1 MFSFPEKDDAFKT
14 HSKQLINELQHVHD
28 WCKTTLLT
36 FSFPTQL
43 LFFFLFL
50 FFLGFFCL
58 LVFFF
63 GGFFLIEETHGG
75 NVFLSPH
82 DKINVGE
89 CISCQ

>member
-43 LFFFLFL
+43 LFFFVFG
-50 FFLGFFCL
+50 FFGFFCL
-58 LVFFF
+58 LV
-63 GGFFLIEETHGG
+63 FFLIEETHGG

>member
-43 LFFFLFL
+43 LFFFFVFGFFGVFL
-50 FFLGFFCL
+50 FACFFF
-58 LVFFF
+58 VFF
-63 GGFFLIEETHGG
+63 
-75 NVFLSPH
+75 
-82 DKINVGE
+82 
-89 CISCQ
+89 

>member
-43 LFFFLFL
+43 LFFFFLFL
-50 FFLGFFCL
+50 VFLGFFVCL
-58 LVFFF
+58 FF
-63 GGFFLIEETHGG
+63 FFLIEETHGG

>member
-43 LFFFLFL
+43 LFFFCFWFFWVFL
-50 FFLGFFCL
+50 FACF
-58 LVFFF
+58 
-63 GGFFLIEETHGG
+63 FFLIEETHGG